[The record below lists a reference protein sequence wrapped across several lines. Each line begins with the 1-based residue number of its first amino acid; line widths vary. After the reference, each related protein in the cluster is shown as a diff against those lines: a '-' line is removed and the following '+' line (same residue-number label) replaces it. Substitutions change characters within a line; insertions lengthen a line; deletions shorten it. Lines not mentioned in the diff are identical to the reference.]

1 MTIRCRNPQWRLAQQ
16 SGKVSGKPGSQPA
29 VNAVMKRAAQA
40 KQKIQQTKVA
50 RNNKVAQ
57 ARGLPQAQNP
67 RKGNKPQMVR
77 LAPTKQQGNKP
88 FIFRGNNRGQ
98 SQGRGQMQA
107 QTGVPM
113 RRGRGR
119 GGQRGGATG
128 FRVVVS
134 ADPAHAASF
143 RGRGQQRVRGRGARG
158 RGSFGGGNQLVS
170 LACIRDQKAQVVSN
184 SLHKKHDP
192 AF

>member
-1 MTIRCRNPQWRLAQQ
+1 
-16 SGKVSGKPGSQPA
+16 
-29 VNAVMKRAAQA
+29 MKRAAQA

-50 RNNKVAQ
+50 RSNKVAQ
-57 ARGLPQAQNP
+57 ARGLPQVQNP

-77 LAPTKQQGNKP
+77 LAPTKQGNKP

-134 ADPAHAASF
+134 ADPAHAASL
-143 RGRGQQRVRGRGARG
+143 RGRGQQRVRGKGARG
-158 RGSFGGGNQLVS
+158 RGSYGGSFGGGNQLVS
-170 LACIRDQKAQVVSN
+170 LGYFRDLIVCCTSPWTLIHTLVGIYRESIIFF
-184 SLHKKHDP
+184 L
-192 AF
+192 